1 MRILQPFY
9 RESAAL
15 ACAMVLFVAACGG
28 DGNNLVP
35 RDVAGTYTA
44 EDLKTTTAGVTTNQL
59 AAGASMSLVLN
70 SDGTTLGRLFMP
82 ASTSPAIDA
91 SMVGRWTLTPNGD
104 IDLIQDAD
112 TFVRDMLFSVSD
124 NTLTGDQ
131 VFGTTRIQ
139 LVLTK
144 Q

>member
-1 MRILQPFY
+1 MRIQQFH
-9 RESAAL
+9 RASAAL
-15 ACAMVLFVAACGG
+15 ACAVMLSVAACGG
-28 DGNNLVP
+28 DTTNLVP
-35 RDVAGTYTA
+35 HEVTGTYTA
-44 EDLKTTTAGVTTNQL
+44 TDLKTTTAGVTTNQL

-70 SDGTTLGRLFMP
+70 NDGTTLGRLFMP

-91 SMVGRWTLTPNGD
+91 SMVGRWVLTPNGD

-112 TFVRDMLFSVSD
+112 TFVRDMLFIVTD

-131 VFGTTRIQ
+131 VFGATRIQ

>member
-1 MRILQPFY
+1 MRIQQFH
-9 RESAAL
+9 RASAAL
-15 ACAMVLFVAACGG
+15 ACAVMLSVAACGG
-28 DGNNLVP
+28 DTTNLVP
-35 RDVAGTYTA
+35 HEVTGTYTA
-44 EDLKTTTAGVTTNQL
+44 TDLKTTTAGVTTNQL

-70 SDGTTLGRLFMP
+70 NDGTTLGRLFMP
-82 ASTSPAIDA
+82 AIDA
-91 SMVGRWTLTPNGD
+91 SMVGRWVLTPNGD

-112 TFVRDMLFSVSD
+112 TFVRDMLFIVTD

-131 VFGTTRIQ
+131 VFGATRIQ